1 MEEILVPSDWKN
13 SKAIIKVIGV
23 GGGGGNAVNNMF
35 TAGIEGVTFV
45 TCNTDRQALDKSPI
59 SAKVQLGNKG
69 LGAGCDPEKGKQ
81 AALESIDAI
90 RQVLNDNTEMVFV
103 TAGMGG
109 GTGTGAAPVIAKT
122 AKEMGILTIAIV
134 TIPFRYEGRDFMKRA
149 REGIVELQ
157 RYVDSMLVINNE
169 RLSEIYGKLS
179 AFKAFSKADEVLTI
193 AAKGIAEIITTSGEI
208 NVDFADVRKAM
219 ENSSVA
225 LMGSGMASG
234 DERALKA
241 VENALTSPLLN
252 NNDISG
258 AKNVLVNITAG
269 DDFQMEEM
277 QYIMDYVQQCTG
289 GHSEF
294 IKRGLVKDDSLDGAV
309 KVTVVATGFGA
320 KVLPFNIDPN
330 EDDEPPIRIPLKDP
344 DNPAADAKEEK
355 IVFGIQSE
363 ENKSDTEFAVDERR
377 RVLVVNNEEQ
387 TVAPAV
393 NPTKLQVKPALIIDE
408 NSNVK
413 ELHDVPAYMRR
424 KAPVDVSQTTA
435 GATVASQLEMSSSG
449 AYRLDTN
456 NKFLNQTMD

>member
-1 MEEILVPSDWKN
+1 MEEILVPSDWRN

-90 RQVLNDNTEMVFV
+90 RQVLDDNTEMVFV

-122 AKEMGILTIAIV
+122 AKEMGILTVAIV

-149 REGIVELQ
+149 REGVVELQ

-169 RLSEIYGKLS
+169 RLSEIYGNLS
-179 AFKAFSKADEVLTI
+179 VFKAFSKADEVLTI
-193 AAKGIAEIITTSGEI
+193 AAKSIAEIITTSGEI

-234 DERALKA
+234 DDRALKA
-241 VENALTSPLLN
+241 VEDALASPLLN
-252 NNDISG
+252 NNDIAG

-277 QYIMDYVQQCTG
+277 QYIMDYVQQRTG
-289 GHSEF
+289 GKSEF

-320 KVLPFNIDPN
+320 RVLPFDVYSDN
-330 EDDEPPIRIPLKDP
+330 EDVDEPPVRIALKDP
-344 DNPAADAKEEK
+344 AYHATDAGEKE
-355 IVFGIQSE
+355 IVFETLSE
-363 ENKSDTEFAVDERR
+363 ENNSDAAFAVDERR
-377 RVLVVNNEEQ
+377 RVLIVHNDEQ
-387 TVAPAV
+387 TAAPAAH
-393 NPTKLQVKPALIIDE
+393 PAKPQAKPVLIIDDE
-408 NSNVK
+408 SNVK
-413 ELHDVPAYMRR
+413 ELHGVPAYVRR
-424 KAPVDVSQTTA
+424 KAPVDAAQTA
-435 GATVASQLEMSSSG
+435 AVAESQLEMSPSG

-456 NKFLNQTMD
+456 NTFLNQTMD